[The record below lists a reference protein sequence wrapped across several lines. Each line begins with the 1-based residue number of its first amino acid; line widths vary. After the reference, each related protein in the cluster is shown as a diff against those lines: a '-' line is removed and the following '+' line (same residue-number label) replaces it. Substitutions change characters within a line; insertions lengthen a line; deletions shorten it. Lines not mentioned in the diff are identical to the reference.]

1 MIQKDQQTEQQD
13 ELTILFPEQYLT
25 LNGEEVKVKEYS
37 LAQQL
42 QYRHKMTP
50 FIEYLRQCL
59 GDEQGEFNMD
69 KLLDCLAQ
77 DYQNVLELVAL
88 SINKPVDF
96 VANLTGEEAEQLLL
110 SWWAVNSDFFTLK
123 AVMPLLEK
131 TNQSLNQIGVA
142 L

>member
-1 MIQKDQQTEQQD
+1 MIQKDQQTEQHD
-13 ELTILFPEQYLT
+13 ELAILFPEQYLT

-42 QYRHKMTP
+42 QYRQKMVP
-50 FIEYLRQCL
+50 FIAHLRQSL
-59 GDEQGEFNMD
+59 GNEKTEFNMD
-69 KLLDCLAQ
+69 KLLDCLSQ

-131 TNQSLNQIGVA
+131 TNQSLNQIGA
-142 L
+142 TS